1 MIARLGDKEIVR
13 AYQGE
18 NVIYPTPIRDGLVLW
33 YDFKGKK
40 NTDAIKNIAEDLSGN
55 GNNGELQNFGYT
67 EGSGYNQGL
76 EFDGIDDRV
85 NTNLVFDIS
94 DKEAFTLSASV
105 KNKDNDLG
113 AINILGTAYY
123 QFLLYQTG
131 TNVSFTA
138 WNQAGGNVVHV
149 SVPLF
154 TSEPKWHSVAV
165 TYQNNMCVL
174 YIDGK
179 LRRSAVSTGIPFI
192 KRQDFLYVGYG
203 YRFDYGNAYYDGEIG
218 SVHIYDKALTDEE
231 IQYNYQIEKARWG
244 L

>member
-1 MIARLGDKEIVR
+1 MTLTLGEKEIVR

-18 NVIYPTPIRDGLVLW
+18 DIVYPTPIRDGLVLW

-55 GNNGELQNFGYT
+55 GNHGELENFGYT

-113 AINILGTAYY
+113 PINILGTMDY
-123 QFLLYQTG
+123 QFLLYQRGADVGFIGWTQSG
-131 TNVSFTA
+131 ST
-138 WNQAGGNVVHV
+138 VVENF
-149 SVPLF
+149 VPLF

-165 TYQNNMCVL
+165 TYQNNMCAL

-179 LRRSAVSTGIPFI
+179 LRGSADSEGRLFI
-192 KRQDFLYVGYG
+192 KRQDFLYVGHG
-203 YRFDYGNAYYDGEIG
+203 YRFDCGNAYYDGEIG

>member
-1 MIARLGDKEIVR
+1 MIAKLGDKDIVR

-55 GNNGELQNFGYT
+55 GNHGELQNFGYM

-113 AINILGTAYY
+113 PIDILGTENY
-123 QFLLYQTG
+123 QFLLFQTG
-131 TNVSFTA
+131 TNVRFIA
-138 WNQAGGNVVHV
+138 WDQVGNAVVSV

-165 TYQNNMCVL
+165 TYQNNMCAL

-179 LRRSAVSTGIPFI
+179 LRSSKNTTGIPFI
-192 KRQDFLYVGYG
+192 KQQDFLYVGHG
-203 YRFDYGNAYYDGEIG
+203 YRFNSGNAYYDGEIG